1 MSPHGSLCVVLDD
14 SKKNYISF
22 KKGELLQLSNNGI
35 EVKSLET
42 GRKGIIPTGCVGYSK
57 LELLQLFQFV
67 MTEQEMSLPHP
78 VLQKIRNDLDSN
90 DKKASLFLQSI
101 DDDPTLLDTLR
112 SEILKQYCKYLLSMI
127 CFIFLSIKVFVAQYD
142 YQAQDPEDLN
152 FRKGEAV
159 NIILHKIITIDR
171 RSI

>member
-14 SKKNYISF
+14 YKKNYISF
-22 KKGELLQLSNNGI
+22 KKGEVLQLSNNGI
-35 EVKSLET
+35 EVQSLET
-42 GRKGIIPTGCVGYSK
+42 GHKGIIPTGCVGYSK

-67 MTEQEMSLPHP
+67 MTEQEVYLPHP

-101 DDDPTLLDTLR
+101 DDDPTLLVTLR